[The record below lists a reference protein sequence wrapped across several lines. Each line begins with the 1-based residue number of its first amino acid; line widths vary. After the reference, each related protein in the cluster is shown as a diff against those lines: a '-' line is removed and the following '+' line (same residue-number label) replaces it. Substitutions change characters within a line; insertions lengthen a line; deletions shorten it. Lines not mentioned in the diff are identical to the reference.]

1 MAGTVDTD
9 RLVFP
14 GLGGLYESI
23 APYSYAIIRFAAGA
37 IVVYHGYMKL
47 FGGMITPV
55 AQNVL
60 APLGFPMP
68 VAWAWFLGLLEFF
81 GGIALA
87 LGLFTRPIA
96 LMFTIQLAVV
106 TYWHSA
112 NGYFFS
118 APRGGWEYPLLLT
131 VIYFAIFFRGG
142 GRCALDRKIGKE
154 L

>member
-1 MAGTVDTD
+1 
-9 RLVFP
+9 
-14 GLGGLYESI
+14 
-23 APYSYAIIRFAAGA
+23 RFAAGA

-47 FGGMITPV
+47 FGGMIAPV

-60 APLGFPMP
+60 TPLGFPMP
-68 VAWAWFLGLLEFF
+68 TAWAWFLGLLEFF

-96 LMFTIQLAVV
+96 LMFTIRMAVV
-106 TYWHSA
+106 TYWPSA

-118 APRGGWEYPLLLT
+118 VPRGGYEYPLLLT
-131 VIYFAIFFRGG
+131 LIYFAIFFRGG